1 MLTCGILMTPF
12 HSSQGNPYRIRLDT
26 GTEVWGPKDTNLY
39 VRDEQEP
46 VIKHPL
52 RFKVGDEVLANTA
65 AGRKFEPGRIKE
77 VWDVGYAVFFPSA
90 NSLSLSTCLLV
101 CLSLPLP
108 LVVCVVCVQLCLS
121 SRTDSRV
128 YTHTPALAHLHT
140 LALLPHTRTR
150 TYTHLG
156 YGCAAK
162 QQGWA
167 PLQDCALQ
175 RVRGMVPK
183 RLGRGHCAEVV

>member
-77 VWDVGYAVFFPSA
+77 VWDVGYAAFFPSA

-128 YTHTPALAHLHT
+128 YTHTRTRTPAHSCT
-140 LALLPHTRTR
+140 LAAHTHAHVHSPWVRVHCKTTRLGTLTGLRSTKGQRYGAQKTRTR
-150 TYTHLG
+150 SL
-156 YGCAAK
+156 C
-162 QQGWA
+162 
-167 PLQDCALQ
+167 
-175 RVRGMVPK
+175 
-183 RLGRGHCAEVV
+183 